1 MRKAVLVG
9 LSGSLIAGASALA
22 QDPAPPVGAGIE
34 QIAPQRSA
42 TQPEQDVSRIAP
54 EVHQLTRRDQGGLVV
69 TTPRE
74 RGEPDLAQLTAHDRA
89 GVRLPA
95 PPPGAI
101 DLCSTANAEP
111 PQGLDCDKVLEAVAA
126 SAPPETR
133 LLRDPALASSRREG
147 AAETPQLNVD
157 ADQVAQRLQTGV
169 LVGSAVAQAVAA
181 SRGETPPAIP
191 APTPN
196 ASTP

>member
-9 LSGSLIAGASALA
+9 LSGGLIAGAAALA
-22 QDPAPPVGAGIE
+22 QESPAPAGAGIE
-34 QIAPQRSA
+34 QIAPRGGA
-42 TQPEQDVSRIAP
+42 IQPDQDVTPIAP
-54 EVHQLTRRDQGGLVV
+54 EVNQLTRTDQGGLVV
-69 TTPRE
+69 TTLRE
-74 RGEPDLAQLTAHDRA
+74 RGERDLAQLTHDRD

-111 PQGLDCDKVLEAVAA
+111 PPGLDCDKVLEAVAA

-147 AAETPQLNVD
+147 SVETPQLDVD

-181 SRGETPPAIP
+181 SRGETPPAV
-191 APTPN
+191 PTPMPN
-196 ASTP
+196 ASEP

>member
-9 LSGSLIAGASALA
+9 LSGGLIVAASALA
-22 QDPAPPVGAGIE
+22 QDPAAPVGTGIE
-34 QIAPQRSA
+34 QIAPRQSA
-42 TQPEQDVSRIAP
+42 IQPDQDVSRTSP
-54 EVHQLTRRDQGGLVV
+54 EVNQLTRRDQGGLVV

-74 RGEPDLAQLTAHDRA
+74 RGEPDLTQLTHDRA

-101 DLCSTANAEP
+101 DLCSSASNEP
-111 PQGLDCDKVLEAVAA
+111 PPGLDCDKVLEAVAA
-126 SAPPETR
+126 NAPPETR
-133 LLRDPALASSRREG
+133 LLRDSALASSRREG
-147 AAETPQLNVD
+147 LVETPQLDVD

-169 LVGSAVAQAVAA
+169 LVGSAVAQAIAA
-181 SRGETPPAIP
+181 SRGDTPPAVP

-196 ASTP
+196 TSEP

>member
-9 LSGSLIAGASALA
+9 LSGSLIAGTSALA
-22 QDPAPPVGAGIE
+22 QDPAPPIGAGIE

-54 EVHQLTRRDQGGLVV
+54 EVNQLTRRDQGGLVV

-74 RGEPDLAQLTAHDRA
+74 RGEPDLTQLTRDRA

-101 DLCSTANAEP
+101 DLCSSASAEP
-111 PQGLDCDKVLEAVAA
+111 PPGLDCDKVLEAVAA

-157 ADQVAQRLQTGV
+157 ADQVAQRLQ
-169 LVGSAVAQAVAA
+169 
-181 SRGETPPAIP
+181 
-191 APTPN
+191 
-196 ASTP
+196 

>member
-9 LSGSLIAGASALA
+9 LSGALIAGAAALA
-22 QDPAPPVGAGIE
+22 QDPAAPAGAEIE
-34 QIAPQRSA
+34 QIAPRRSA
-42 TQPEQDVSRIAP
+42 IQPDQDVSRIAP
-54 EVHQLTRRDQGGLVV
+54 EVNQLTRRDQGGLVV

-74 RGEPDLAQLTAHDRA
+74 RGEPDLAQLTHDRA

-111 PQGLDCDKVLEAVAA
+111 PPGLDCDKVLETVAA

-147 AAETPQLNVD
+147 SAETPQLDVD

-181 SRGETPPAIP
+181 SRGETPPAVP

-196 ASTP
+196 ASEP